1 MQISFEMVS
10 DAHVRQLTRLRYDKL
25 PCAFN
30 MDVPPGTLHVH
41 VSNEYSVRKL
51 SFVSGLCKDQNS
63 CEKKACLLDKLSH
76 FLQCSD
82 ILVF

>member
-1 MQISFEMVS
+1 MQIIFEMVS

-30 MDVPPGTLHVH
+30 MDVPTPGHYMYMYQ
-41 VSNEYSVRKL
+41 YSVRKL

-63 CEKKACLLDKLSH
+63 CEKKHVCWTS
-76 FLQCSD
+76 
-82 ILVF
+82 